1 MEAHDALAQG
11 ALFPD
16 ARIARKEK
24 TPAIT
29 EKQIALALMKSR
41 GIVSQAARLLD
52 CSHTTID
59 KRLKKN
65 LRLREVRENAR
76 EILLDNSEALIADA
90 IEAPCLYCGE
100 SIVTVAQEFEQCKA
114 RAEMGPAVE
123 GGPPGPGYHRTA
135 SRCDPTERR
144 NLAKWI
150 LSTLGRKRGFGEK
163 IDIVKIPESLLDNL
177 SLDQIESA
185 LQRLKEGEQ
194 LADIL
199 LNRV

>member
-1 MEAHDALAQG
+1 MEAHDALTQR

-16 ARIARKEK
+16 ARIERKEK
-24 TPAIT
+24 TPT
-29 EKQIALALMKSR
+29 LSEKQIAFALMKSR
-41 GIVSQAARLLD
+41 GIVAQAARLLD

-65 LRLREVRENAR
+65 QRLREVRESAR
-76 EILLDNSEALIADA
+76 EVLLDNSEALIADA

-100 SIVTVAQEFEQCKA
+100 SIVTVGQEYEQCKA
-114 RAEMGPAVE
+114 RANMPAAVE
-123 GGPPGPGYHRTA
+123 GGSPGPGRHVTA

-150 LSTLGRKRGFGEK
+150 LGTLGRRRGFGEK
-163 IDIVKIPESLLDNL
+163 IDIVKIPESLLESL
-177 SLDQIESA
+177 SLEQIEST

-199 LNRV
+199 LNRA